1 MALVYICYARATWSI
16 GMITSTFNAAFDDN
30 IVEVVDERIF
40 VDKTGFM
47 YKLFIVV
54 FSHTN
59 ELFLETVLSNRMA
72 ILGKVFN
79 PLMKLRIENFLKY
92 TRVQSSWDI
101 SMGKILIRVEDE
113 MARIER
119 IKEVDKPMFA
129 EVEYIE

>member
-30 IVEVVDERIF
+30 IVEGVDERIF

-59 ELFLETVLSNRMA
+59 ELFQEMVLKNKEREDVV
-72 ILGKVFN
+72 LN
-79 PLMKLRIENFLKY
+79 PLIGDRIEKFLKY
-92 TRVQSSWDI
+92 KRIQDYWDI
-101 SMGKILIRVEDE
+101 SQASIRIRLEE
-113 MARIER
+113 ETGRIER
-119 IKEVDKPMFA
+119 IKEVDKVMFA
-129 EVEYIE
+129 EADYID